1 MTREA
6 LRRGGPRSM
15 SPPKSHA
22 VALRTTSMPK
32 RSKSSG
38 GAPVEPTPD
47 VEAPASD
54 GAAAERARSAAR
66 KTGPEMRG
74 GQDQHRGEPAHP
86 GVPLAPPGI
95 VPESDVRV
103 HTPAAAAP
111 LPAHGLV
118 NEGLG
123 ELPWAYG
130 DARLVGLVR
139 DPTTLFIYWDFSP
152 QQIEQAFAGLGRAR
166 AMIKLWNSRNG
177 GGDLVRETE
186 VHLDARGWY
195 LRELPPGLELRAEL
209 WAVGE
214 RGAPL
219 MRAARPARLPPA
231 APSDQLEAFYLRLP
245 LDQPVTARIPVGR
258 PLSYGGSAPAGWA
271 PRLQP
276 PAVRASELGRTFR
289 VRPRG
294 TPPL

>member
-1 MTREA
+1 
-6 LRRGGPRSM
+6 
-15 SPPKSHA
+15 
-22 VALRTTSMPK
+22 MPK
-32 RSKSSG
+32 RSKSSA
-38 GAPVEPTPD
+38 GAPVEPSATPD
-47 VEAPASD
+47 VQAEASD
-54 GAAAERARSAAR
+54 DAAAVESARREVA
-66 KTGPEMRG
+66 KTASRGNGP
-74 GQDQHRGEPAHP
+74 DQHRGEPAHP

-139 DPTTLFIYWDFSP
+139 DPTTLFIYWDFSS

-166 AMIKLWNSRNG
+166 AMIKLWNARNG
-177 GGDLVRETE
+177 GGELVRETE
-186 VHLDARGWY
+186 VHLEARGWY
-195 LRELPPGLELRAEL
+195 MRELPPGLELRAEL

-214 RGAPL
+214 RGARL
-219 MRAARPARLPPA
+219 MRAARPSRLPPA

-245 LDQPVTARIPVGR
+245 LDQAITARIPVGR
-258 PLSYGGSAPAGWA
+258 PLNYGGSAPAGWER
-271 PRLQP
+271 RLQP
-276 PAVRASELGRTFR
+276 RAFSGSSFGG
-289 VRPRG
+289 PFGSSPGG
-294 TPPL
+294 TLPWSATNLRSDDDEGKGK

>member
-1 MTREA
+1 
-6 LRRGGPRSM
+6 
-15 SPPKSHA
+15 
-22 VALRTTSMPK
+22 MPK
-32 RSKSSG
+32 RSKSSA
-38 GAPVEPTPD
+38 GAPVEPSATPD
-47 VEAPASD
+47 VQAPASD
-54 GAAAERARSAAR
+54 DAAAVESARREATTA
-66 KTGPEMRG
+66 GPKMRDG
-74 GQDQHRGEPAHP
+74 REQHRGEPAHP

-111 LPAHGLV
+111 VPAHGLV

-139 DPTTLFIYWDFSP
+139 DPNTLFIYWDFSP

-166 AMIKLWNSRNG
+166 AMIKLWNARNG

-214 RGAPL
+214 RGARL

-231 APSDQLEAFYLRLP
+231 APSEQLEAFYLRLA
-245 LDQPVTARIPVGR
+245 LDQPITGGIPVGR
-258 PLSYGGSAPAGWA
+258 PLNYGGGAPAGGRGRPARARA
-271 PRLQP
+271 PRAP
-276 PAVRASELGRTFR
+276 PVRAPW
-289 VRPRG
+289 VAPRR
-294 TPPL
+294 TPPPGAAP